1 MIQYEKKDGTS
12 MQPEN
17 VEVPVKKKVEIAV
30 PKNSEVTKTA
40 KRVLR
45 GSAGINVV
53 EKHKLEKPH
62 FMVMGGAIVAML
74 IVLLITSMVNG
85 NRQSKMDAL
94 ASEINKLN
102 NQLTIQASSGSYREK
117 AQEQRGAVGYDK
129 AQVSHD
135 TELIRTHLSSML
147 TWNMGDRETRIESIR
162 ATYALP
168 SDNTFVGTF
177 FPGGCEASTFLDCTA
192 YSLGNRNYLCEVAWE
207 ATYENGSSGNLSAVF
222 VCSVASD
229 GAGGEKLINL
239 EAYRNA
245 DAMTIM
251 ADVEQPDAD
260 VTGGASGESDEIG
273 TDAQVD
279 GLADDSDIFSD
290 GGTTTDAV
298 TGDSTSMSDDMT
310 MTNNDEQAINE

>member
-1 MIQYEKKDGTS
+1 

-74 IVLLITSMVNG
+74 IVLLITNMVNG

-117 AQEQRGAVGYDK
+117 AQEQRGAVGYDEV
-129 AQVSHD
+129 QVSHD
-135 TELIRTHLSSML
+135 TELIRTHLEQML
-147 TWNMGDRETRIESIR
+147 TWKGDREMRIESIR
-162 ATYALP
+162 ATYALS

-177 FPGGCEASTFLDCTA
+177 FPGGCEVSTFLDCTA

-251 ADVEQPDAD
+251 ADAEQPDAD
-260 VTGGASGESDEIG
+260 VTGGASGESDGIG

-290 GGTTTDAV
+290 GGTTTDVV
-298 TGDSTSMSDDMT
+298 TGDSISMSGDMT
-310 MTNNDEQAINE
+310 MTNDDEQAINE

>member
-12 MQPEN
+12 IQPEN
-17 VEVPVKKKVEIAV
+17 VEVPVRKKVEIAV
-30 PKNSEVTKTA
+30 PRNSEVTRTA

-62 FMVMGGAIVAML
+62 FMVMGGAIVGML

-117 AQEQRGAVGYDK
+117 AQERREAVGYDE

-135 TELIRTHLSSML
+135 TELIRTHLEQML

-177 FPGGCEASTFLDCTA
+177 FPGGCEASTFLDCMA

-207 ATYENGSSGNLSAVF
+207 ATYGNGSSGNLSAVF
-222 VCSVASD
+222 VCSVAGD

-245 DAMTIM
+245 DAMVIAAGT
-251 ADVEQPDAD
+251 EQPDAD
-260 VTGGASGESDEIG
+260 AADGVSGEPGETA
-273 TDAQVD
+273 TDVRLD

-290 GGTTTDAV
+290 EGLVTDDV
-298 TGDSTSMSDDMT
+298 TGEGSDMSDGMM
-310 MTNNDEQAINE
+310 MTNDNEQAISE